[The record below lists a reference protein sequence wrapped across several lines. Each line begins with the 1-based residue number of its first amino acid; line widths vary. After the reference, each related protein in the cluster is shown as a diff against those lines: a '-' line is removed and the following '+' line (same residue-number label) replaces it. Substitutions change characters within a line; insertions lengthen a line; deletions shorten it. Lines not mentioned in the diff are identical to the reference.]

1 MEFLAHVIKEI
12 LTLRP
17 FGPLK
22 TLGDLSHL

>member
-1 MEFLAHVIKEI
+1 MEFLAYVVKEI

-22 TLGDLSHL
+22 TLRSLSHL